1 MRLGIFAK
9 TFQRSTIEEVLDAVV
24 AHGLRC
30 IQFNYASAGLPSLPQ
45 QLDTAVMKRIV
56 GAIQERGLEVA
67 AVSGTFNI
75 IHPDPAPRDA
85 GFKAL
90 NVIAANCAALNTK
103 VVTLCTGTFDP
114 NDMWREHPENDS
126 PTAWKQML
134 AGIERALEIAET
146 HDVFL
151 GIEPEM
157 ANVINSAQKARQLL
171 DSVKSPRLKIV
182 MDAANLLSLD
192 NFGDATAI
200 LKSAFDLLG
209 NDIAIAHAKDIKRS
223 GEFAAAGK
231 GDVDW
236 DLYLKLLNNAR
247 FSGALIL
254 HGLTESE
261 VTGSVEW
268 LRRKLKTIHA

>member
-9 TFQRSTIEEVLDAVV
+9 TFQRSTIEETLDAVV

-30 IQFNYASAGLPSLPQ
+30 IQFNYACAGLPSLPQ
-45 QLDTAVMKRIV
+45 QLDTADVKRIA
-56 GAIQERGLEVA
+56 GAIQQRGLEVA

-75 IHPDPAPRDA
+75 IHPDAAQRDA

-90 NVIAANCAALNTK
+90 NVIAANCAALGTK

-114 NDMWREHPENDS
+114 NDMWREHPENNL
-126 PTAWKQML
+126 PPAWKQML

-157 ANVINSAQKARQLL
+157 ANVINSAEKARRLL
-171 DSVKSPRLKIV
+171 DSLKNPRLKIV
-182 MDAANLLSLD
+182 MDAANLLSPE
-192 NFGDATAI
+192 NFGDAPAV
-200 LKSAFDLLG
+200 LKNAFDLLG
-209 NDIAIAHAKDIKRS
+209 DDIAIAHAKDIKRS
-223 GEFAAAGK
+223 GQFAAAGK

-236 DLYLKLLNNAR
+236 DLYLTLLNNAR

-254 HGLTESE
+254 HGLAEFE
-261 VTGSVEW
+261 VTSSVE
-268 LRRKLKTIHA
+268 LLAGKLKAIHA

>member
-9 TFQRSTIEEVLDAVV
+9 TFQRSTIEETLDAVV

-30 IQFNYASAGLPSLPQ
+30 IQFNYASASLSSLPQ
-45 QLDTAVMKRIV
+45 QLDTAVVKCIA
-56 GAIQERGLEVA
+56 GAIQQRGLEVA

-75 IHPDPAPRDA
+75 IHPDTTQRDA

-90 NVIAANCAALNTK
+90 NVIAANCAALGTK

-114 NDMWREHPENDS
+114 NDMWREHPENNS
-126 PTAWKQML
+126 RAAWNRML

-157 ANVINSAQKARQLL
+157 ANVINSAEKARQLF
-171 DSVKSPRLKIV
+171 DSLKSPRLKIV
-182 MDAANLLSLD
+182 MDAANLLSSE
-192 NFGDATAI
+192 NFGDAPAV
-200 LKSAFDLLG
+200 LKNAFDLLG

-231 GDVDW
+231 GDIDW
-236 DLYLKLLNNAR
+236 NLYLKLLNSVR

-254 HGLTESE
+254 HGLAELE
-261 VTGSVEW
+261 VTSSVE
-268 LRRKLKTIHA
+268 LLVGKLKTIHA